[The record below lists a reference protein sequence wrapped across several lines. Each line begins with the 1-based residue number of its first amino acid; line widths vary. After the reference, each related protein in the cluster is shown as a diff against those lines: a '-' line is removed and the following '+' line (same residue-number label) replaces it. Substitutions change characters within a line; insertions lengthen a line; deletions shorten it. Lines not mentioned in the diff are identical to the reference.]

1 MKGKK
6 FAVWGALIAFSLCLV
21 CAVQAEAART
31 LKYGHNAKQD
41 QPTGKAA
48 LRFAELV
55 KEKTKGELIIEVF
68 PANQLGKNRQMVENL
83 KMGAQ
88 DLCTMGLAGLGYLN
102 KNYLMMQVPYVFRSQ
117 DHIHKVVKGNIGEEL
132 KSGLL
137 KKDHIYLLA
146 QDWDRMVRHIGG
158 SKPIKTLDDL
168 KGYKVRAGVLPPI
181 AGFKALGASPVKI
194 PLNEM
199 YVALQQGVADGA
211 ELPIDYFYNYSIY
224 EVAKYLNL
232 TYHTYGTQFL
242 GINEMVWKSL
252 KPEHRKALQ
261 EASDEAGRYN
271 NELVSSLQDDYLQ
284 KLKKAGM
291 VFVEADAREF
301 QKALEKKIPEIAG
314 NWPGTEALYKRIQE
328 VE

>member
-1 MKGKK
+1 MKKMYFWK
-6 FAVWGALIAFSLCLV
+6 VLVCLV
-21 CAVQAEAART
+21 VFLGFIVSVPIVSAKT

-48 LRFAELV
+48 LKFAELV
-55 KEKTKGELIIEVF
+55 KQKTNGEVIVQVF

-102 KNYLMMQVPYVFRSQ
+102 TDYMMMQVPYVFRSQ
-117 DHIHKVVKGNIGEEL
+117 DHIHAVLKGDIGQEL
-132 KSGLL
+132 KAGMA
-137 KKDHIYLLA
+137 KKAGIHLLA

-158 SKPIKTLDDL
+158 RKPIKGLNDM

-181 AGFKALGASPVKI
+181 AAFKALGASPVKI

-211 ELPIDYFYNYSIY
+211 ELPIDYFYNYSIF

-242 GINEMVWKSL
+242 GINKRLWDSL
-252 KPEHRKALQ
+252 KPEWQKALQ
-261 EASDEAGRYN
+261 EAADEAGEYN
-271 NELVSSLQDDYLQ
+271 NKLTEELQASYMEKLEQSGMELVETNVKELREA
-284 KLKKAGM
+284 LKA
-291 VFVEADAREF
+291 
-301 QKALEKKIPEIAG
+301 KIPEISE
-314 NWPGTEALYKRIQE
+314 NWPGTEKLYSRIQL
-328 VE
+328 VK